1 MRRNLTFLTFL
12 TFLVLLGSLAGCGHS
27 DEGAEFTRT
36 VAGEEILRITNNED
50 EVDLVLTTDAVYMEL
65 SAQVLDEIHQELE
78 KEREE
83 KEDSEFAS
91 GIKNMVLDGVEQMMQ
106 TKVEYD
112 LDEIR
117 EIRWDGGEMIF
128 EVEGSSYI
136 SFDAIEVDGD
146 RPVLETFN
154 RRDALEF
161 IAEFYRVKGQII

>member
-1 MRRNLTFLTFL
+1 MRRNLTFL

-65 SAQVLDEIHQELE
+65 SAQVLDEIYQELE

-83 KEDSEFAS
+83 KEDGGFAS

-106 TKVEYD
+106 TMVEYD

-117 EIRWDGGEMIF
+117 EIRWDDGEMIF